1 MSGEPEE
8 ALDELRLAQR
18 ELETLTRPYSGEY
31 EASCRRF
38 IEYELARTLVALE
51 RYEEA
56 LEPATRAI
64 EDCGPAAWP
73 ALGLYRTRAWALRML
88 GEAQAAE
95 DDVAA
100 ARGARSRLPSD
111 VQLADRILEE
121 AEGLPVDDGEIY

>member
-1 MSGEPEE
+1 
-8 ALDELRLAQR
+8 
-18 ELETLTRPYSGEY
+18 
-31 EASCRRF
+31 
-38 IEYELARTLVALE
+38 
-51 RYEEA
+51 
-56 LEPATRAI
+56 
-64 EDCGPAAWP
+64 
-73 ALGLYRTRAWALRML
+73 ML